1 MKKSTRILILAI
13 AFIAVG
19 IGAYL
24 LGKHR
29 PQADLQSEIAGLK
42 SLSISQEQTIDRMDS
57 TIQELRP
64 LVAEFVQGF
73 DQFKLDNKTQLER
86 MERHAAKGRDFQ
98 RTQIEKL
105 ADLDKRRNELIEE
118 AAKFEY

>member
-1 MKKSTRILILAI
+1 MKKSTRIFILAI

-73 DQFKLDNKTQLER
+73 DQFKLDNKLQLER
-86 MERHAAKGRDFQ
+86 MEHHAAKGRDFQ
-98 RTQIEKL
+98 KTQIEKL
-105 ADLDKRRNELIEE
+105 AELDKRRNELMEE